1 MLKNVFMILVAAAF
15 LMACG
20 GQSSSDQSDQTT
32 ATEETVT
39 ETGPMVLSLAEFQE
53 KAETIVGKEVTLEG
67 SVIHVCK
74 HGGKKMFITADD
86 PDVRIK
92 ITTGEEMA
100 AFDTELEGSYVMVS
114 GIVEE
119 MMVEVEVE
127 AEEGE
132 GEGEHEE
139 DADHTNYYHKPQYS
153 VSCLA
158 YSVKENV
165 PEG

>member
-20 GQSSSDQSDQTT
+20 SQSSSDQSDQTT

-53 KAETIVGKEVTLEG
+53 KAENIVGKEVTLEG
-67 SVIHVCK
+67 NVIHVCK

-100 AFDTELEGSYVMVS
+100 AFDTELEGSYVKVR

-119 MMVEVEVE
+119 MMVEVE

-132 GEGEHEE
+132 GEGDHEE
-139 DADHTNYYHKPQYS
+139 DADHSNYYHKPQYS

>member
-1 MLKNVFMILVAAAF
+1 
-15 LMACG
+15 
-20 GQSSSDQSDQTT
+20 
-32 ATEETVT
+32 
-39 ETGPMVLSLAEFQE
+39 
-53 KAETIVGKEVTLEG
+53 
-67 SVIHVCK
+67 
-74 HGGKKMFITADD
+74 
-86 PDVRIK
+86 
-92 ITTGEEMA
+92 MA

>member
-1 MLKNVFMILVAAAF
+1 MLKNVFIILIAATF

-20 GQSSSDQSDQTT
+20 SQGTADQSEQT
-32 ATEETVT
+32 ATTEEIVA
-39 ETGPMVLSLAEFQE
+39 ETAPMVLTLAEFQE
-53 KAETIVGKEVTLEG
+53 KAESIVGKEVALEG

-86 PDVRIK
+86 PEVRIK

-100 AFDTELEGSYVMVS
+100 AFDTELEGSYVKVR

-119 MMVEVEVE
+119 IMVEVEG
-127 AEEGE
+127 EGE
-132 GEGEHEE
+132 HAEEGEHEE
-139 DADHTNYYHKPQYS
+139 DGDHKNYYHKPQYS
-153 VSCLA
+153 VSCLE
-158 YSVKENV
+158 YSVKETV

>member
-1 MLKNVFMILVAAAF
+1 MILVAAVF

-53 KAETIVGKEVTLEG
+53 KAENIVGKEVALEG
-67 SVIHVCK
+67 NVIHVCK

-100 AFDTELEGSYVMVS
+100 AFDTELEGSYVKVR

-119 MMVEVEVE
+119 MMVEVEAEE

-132 GEGEHEE
+132 ADGEVEGEHEE
-139 DADHTNYYHKPQYS
+139 DADHSNYYHKPQYS

-158 YSVKENV
+158 YSVKEIV
-165 PEG
+165 QEG